1 MKKYLIIAATA
12 LSLAACSNDKEYRIE
27 KAPVAAKVT
36 ASIEGVSTRASNSSW
51 DQGDAIGISCS
62 SATTNYKNMKYVTA
76 LGDGNFE
83 HADGEPMGIFFQTA
97 NETVNFSAYYPFAG
111 TNGTEAGVI
120 SNVTTDDQTKQKQF
134 DFLFADNVTASRE
147 SYVVRFTGEHP
158 FNHKMCRLIINLST
172 SADADF
178 KAEDV
183 FAGSYS
189 ISGIKHSGS
198 FNTATGEATAT
209 GDASANWDITAVPTD
224 DAANATRTYSMIF
237 YPQGENATITFYA
250 TIAGQVYTCQINPN
264 LTAGKSNNYTIITR
278 KTGLKVSS
286 CSINNWEDANTGN
299 IEAQ

>member
-1 MKKYLIIAATA
+1 MKKVILLVAAV
-12 LSLAACSNDKEYRIE
+12 LVLAACSNDKENGIE
-27 KAPVAAKVT
+27 KAPVAAKVM
-36 ASIEGVSTRASNSSW
+36 ASIESLNTRAFNSTW
-51 DQGDAIGISCS
+51 DQDDAIGISCS
-62 SATTNYKNMKYVTA
+62 SATTNYNNMKYVTA

-83 HADGEPMGIFFQTA
+83 HADGESMGIFFQTA

-111 TNGTEAGVI
+111 TNGTAAGVI

-158 FNHKMCRLIINLST
+158 FNHKMCRLIVNLST

-189 ISGIKHSGS
+189 ISGVKHSGS
-198 FNTATGEATAT
+198 FNTATGEAVAT
-209 GDASANWDITAVPTD
+209 GDASANWAITAVPTD

-237 YPQGENATITFYA
+237 YPQGENATLTFYA

-264 LTAGKSNNYTIITR
+264 LTAGKSNAYTIITR

-286 CSINNWEDANTGN
+286 CSINNWEDANSGSL
-299 IEAQ
+299 EAQ

>member
-1 MKKYLIIAATA
+1 MVAAV
-12 LSLAACSNDKEYRIE
+12 LVLAACSNDKENGIE
-27 KAPVAAKVT
+27 KAPVAAKVM
-36 ASIEGVSTRASNSSW
+36 ASIESLNTRAFNSTW
-51 DQGDAIGISCS
+51 DQDDAIGISCS
-62 SATTNYKNMKYVTA
+62 SATTNYNNMKYVTA

-83 HADGEPMGIFFQTA
+83 HADGESMGIFFQTA

-111 TNGTEAGVI
+111 TNGTAAGVI

-147 SYVVRFTGEHP
+147 NYVVSFTGEHP
-158 FNHKMCRLIINLST
+158 FNHKMCRLIVNLST

-189 ISGIKHSGS
+189 ISGVKHSGS
-198 FNTATGEATAT
+198 FNTATGEAVAT
-209 GDASANWDITAVPTD
+209 GDASANWAITAVPTD

-237 YPQGENATITFYA
+237 YPQGENATLTFYA

-264 LTAGKSNNYTIITR
+264 LTAGKSNAYTIITR

-286 CSINNWEDANTGN
+286 CSINNWEDANSGSL
-299 IEAQ
+299 EAQ